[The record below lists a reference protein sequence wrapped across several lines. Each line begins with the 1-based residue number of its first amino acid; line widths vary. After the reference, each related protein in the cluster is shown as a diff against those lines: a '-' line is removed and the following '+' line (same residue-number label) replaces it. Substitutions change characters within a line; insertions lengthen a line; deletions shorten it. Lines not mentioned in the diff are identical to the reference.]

1 MTGLPTKLIQICK
14 RWQQRRNMLRQLQR
28 LDDRMLRDIGLQRS
42 GIVPAVEDVL
52 RGINLP
58 YSRRRPQM
66 IRLASPTLAVAET
79 ALKQDNETPTLH
91 PAA

>member
-14 RWQQRRNMLRQLQR
+14 RWQQRRDMLRQLRR
-28 LDDRMLRDIGLQRS
+28 LDDRMLRDIGLHRS

-52 RGINLP
+52 NGVSLP

-66 IRLASPTLAVAET
+66 IRLACPTLAAAET
-79 ALKQDNETPTLH
+79 GPMQDNETPTLH
-91 PAA
+91 PAV

>member
-1 MTGLPTKLIQICK
+1 MTRLPTKLIQICK
-14 RWQQRRNMLRQLQR
+14 RWQQRRDMLRQLRR
-28 LDDRMLRDIGLQRS
+28 LDDRMLRDIGLHRS

-52 RGINLP
+52 NGVSLP

-66 IRLASPTLAVAET
+66 IRLASPTLAAAET
-79 ALKQDNETPTLH
+79 GPMQDNETPTLH